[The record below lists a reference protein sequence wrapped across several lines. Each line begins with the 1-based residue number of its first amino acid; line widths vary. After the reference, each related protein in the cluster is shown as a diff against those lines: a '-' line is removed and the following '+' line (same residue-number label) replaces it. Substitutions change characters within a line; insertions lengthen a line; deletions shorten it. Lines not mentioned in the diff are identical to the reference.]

1 MLKESDCIGEM
12 EIPEDIYYGIQ
23 SERARNN
30 FDISGTTINDLP
42 DFVQAIAEIKKAA
55 ALANARIGKLDSH
68 VADAICK
75 AADEIIAGKH
85 AGMFPIDV
93 FQGGGSTS
101 TNMNVNE
108 VIAKRAN
115 ELLTGHKGYD
125 AVHPNTHVNCGQ
137 STNDV
142 IPTAIGITCHRYA
155 KKLRPSLALL
165 TETLQKKAEEFK
177 DVVKASRTCLQDAVP
192 ITLGQEFGGYHAFAA
207 RHLALLDEML
217 AQPLELPLGATASG
231 TGFGTF
237 EGYMEKVFIQL
248 EEITGIQVRQKAN
261 LFDGLQQGDEYIR
274 MSAYLKSLATGLG
287 KIATDLR
294 IMSSGPRCGF
304 AEIRLPAV
312 QPGSSIMP
320 GKVNPVMPELINQI
334 CYQICGNDMAITM
347 AVEGGELDLNVW
359 EPVII
364 KNLTEEFRLL
374 TGGMQKFAELCIAG
388 IEADEERCRTY
399 AEQTMANATAAS
411 ALLGYPKGTE
421 IAQRAVA
428 EDKTVKE
435 IVREMQVFSESEIEE
450 LFDPLMMADWR
461 RSSKVMSNENMK
473 AKQ

>member
-1 MLKESDCIGEM
+1 MLKEKDCLGDLD
-12 EIPEDIYYGIQ
+12 IPEDVYYGIQ
-23 SERARNN
+23 TERARNN
-30 FDISGTTINDLP
+30 FGISGSTIDDLP
-42 DFVQAIAEIKKAA
+42 DFLCAIAEIKKAA
-55 ALANARIGKLDSH
+55 ARGNARIGALDERI
-68 VADAICK
+68 ADAICK
-75 AADEIIAGKH
+75 AADEVIAGKH

-125 AVHPNTHVNCGQ
+125 AVHPNTHVNRGQ

-142 IPTAIGITCHRYA
+142 IPTAIDITCHRYA
-155 KKLRPSLALL
+155 ERLRPSLALL
-165 TETLQKKAEEFK
+165 TKTLKQKSEEFK
-177 DVVKASRTCLQDAVP
+177 NVVKASRTCIQDAVP

-207 RHLALLDEML
+207 RHLALLDESL
-217 AQPLELPLGATASG
+217 SQPLKLPLGATASG

-237 EGYMEKVFIQL
+237 EGYMDEVFVQL
-248 EEITGIQVRQKAN
+248 EEVTGIRVQQKEN

-320 GKVNPVMPELINQI
+320 GKVNPVVPELINQI

-388 IEADEERCRTY
+388 IEADEERCRSY
-399 AEQTMANATAAS
+399 AEQTMANATVAS

-428 EDKTVKE
+428 EGKTVKE
-435 IVREMQVFSESEIEE
+435 IVRAMRAFPDEEIDE
-450 LFDPLMMADWR
+450 LFAPLMMTDWTQ
-461 RSSKVMSNENMK
+461 SSKLLSGEKTKKM
-473 AKQ
+473 